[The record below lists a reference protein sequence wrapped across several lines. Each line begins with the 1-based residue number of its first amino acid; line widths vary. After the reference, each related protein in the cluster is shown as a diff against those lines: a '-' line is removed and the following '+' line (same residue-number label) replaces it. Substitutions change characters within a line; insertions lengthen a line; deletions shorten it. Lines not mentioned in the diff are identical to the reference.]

1 MGSHGYQPQPQV
13 WPQDPRLRRQIS
25 TLDVRQLDTRR
36 ARIAFILITSS
47 CMTAWRWRAFSS
59 SASMRRLF
67 LDRSTDLFPRI
78 LYIQGA
84 IVPFSFSF
92 TRAWNPTIGY
102 HGVSTCL
109 GPTSRH
115 VRNFALDN
123 LWRER
128 KPSTCVYIRLPGIC
142 WNPAGS
148 IVCIWWILG
157 KSLPRLRLRAA
168 FFSLCALCN
177 KEGKCLR
184 EKHFVDRACAEINK
198 CKRRILCVLFSF
210 SFFR

>member
-1 MGSHGYQPQPQV
+1 M
-13 WPQDPRLRRQIS
+13 
-25 TLDVRQLDTRR
+25 
-36 ARIAFILITSS
+36 
-47 CMTAWRWRAFSS
+47 
-59 SASMRRLF
+59 
-67 LDRSTDLFPRI
+67 
-78 LYIQGA
+78 
-84 IVPFSFSF
+84 
-92 TRAWNPTIGY
+92 
-102 HGVSTCL
+102 STCL

-142 WNPAGS
+142 WNPAGP

-210 SFFR
+210 SFFRDLRPRHPIASRLALSRICVHLVMRGGVSWIHWHGDCMGSE